1 MASPKSGTI
10 TAPQKDGGTELVC
23 CDRYVVD
30 RVRVGDGGNA
40 GDAAPHAVTLP
51 SIPTFLCASV
61 IAGAGT
67 AVGEP
72 VEKGDHFVVPANF
85 NELELTGDMALIV
98 SHVPV
103 A

>member
-10 TAPQKDGGTELVC
+10 TAPQKDGVTELVS

-61 IAGAGT
+61 ITGAGT
-67 AVGEP
+67 AAG
-72 VEKGDHFVVPANF
+72 
-85 NELELTGDMALIV
+85 
-98 SHVPV
+98 
-103 A
+103 

>member
-1 MASPKSGTI
+1 M
-10 TAPQKDGGTELVC
+10 
-23 CDRYVVD
+23 
-30 RVRVGDGGNA
+30 
-40 GDAAPHAVTLP
+40 TLP

-85 NELELTGDMALIV
+85 TELELAGDMTLIV